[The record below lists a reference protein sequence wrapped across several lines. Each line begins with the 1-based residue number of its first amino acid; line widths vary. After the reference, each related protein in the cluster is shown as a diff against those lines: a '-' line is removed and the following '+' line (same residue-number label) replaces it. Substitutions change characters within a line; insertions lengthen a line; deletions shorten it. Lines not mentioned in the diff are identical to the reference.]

1 MRHSGQE
8 RYVSVT
14 GSLKEGYNIGKVS
27 AVMKRSSQLT
37 LPAGTLRNR
46 WGKSIHRDAFSDLYL
61 MLILSHRLHLSGHGG
76 AVQSLLS
83 PFIVMF
89 TIPLAFTGGFF
100 ALYFA
105 GMPLSVVALIGL
117 ILLMGIVV
125 NNGIVFVDY
134 VNQMRR
140 QGLSKREALLETGR
154 DRIRP
159 ILMTALTTILAL
171 TTMAFDQSAGA
182 VMMKPLAL
190 TTIGG
195 LIYAT
200 VLTLFI

>member
-1 MRHSGQE
+1 M
-8 RYVSVT
+8 
-14 GSLKEGYNIGKVS
+14 
-27 AVMKRSSQLT
+27 
-37 LPAGTLRNR
+37 
-46 WGKSIHRDAFSDLYL
+46 
-61 MLILSHRLHLSGHGG
+61 
-76 AVQSLLS
+76 
-83 PFIVMF
+83 
-89 TIPLAFTGGFF
+89 
-100 ALYFA
+100 
-105 GMPLSVVALIGL
+105 
-117 ILLMGIVV
+117 
-125 NNGIVFVDY
+125 DY

-200 VLTLFI
+200 VLTLFIVPVLYDVFHRREAKVHEPQEANAQ

>member
-1 MRHSGQE
+1 MVAQ
-8 RYVSVT
+8 
-14 GSLKEGYNIGKVS
+14 
-27 AVMKRSSQLT
+27 
-37 LPAGTLRNR
+37 
-46 WGKSIHRDAFSDLYL
+46 F
-61 MLILSHRLHLSGHGG
+61 
-76 AVQSLLS
+76 QSLLS

-159 ILMTALTTILAL
+159 ILRTALTTILAF

-200 VLTLFI
+200 VLTLFIVPVLYDVFHRREAKVHEPQEANAQ